1 MTALVVRP
9 ATARDDLAVG
19 ELLVRAFVETY
30 ARKLPEVVVTES
42 RKRTLRDMAGKRAV
56 ARVFVAEA
64 DGRLA
69 GTVALWPPGASG
81 SEAWRPGAADLRHLA
96 VDDDFRDGAVSK
108 ALLDAAEADAVGLG
122 ASHVC
127 LHVRRGA
134 HGVRR
139 LYESRGYVRDPAGD
153 LDRLPEI
160 FLEAMIKALR
170 T

>member
-1 MTALVVRP
+1 MVPLIVRL
-9 ATARDDLAVG
+9 ARASDDGPVG

-30 ARKLPEVVVTES
+30 ARKLPEVVVTEE
-42 RKRTLRDMAGKRAV
+42 RKRTLRAMAAKRAAACV
-56 ARVFVAEA
+56 LVAEVA
-64 DGRLA
+64 GRLA

-81 SEAWRPGAADLRHLA
+81 SEAWLVGAADLRHLA
-96 VDDDFRDGAVSK
+96 VDEAFRDGRVSA
-108 ALLDAAEADAVGLG
+108 ALLDAAEAEARRLG

-139 LYESRGYVRDPAGD
+139 LYEARGYVRDEAGD

-160 FLEAMIKALR
+160 YLEALAKPLV